1 MCVDYRDLNTIE
13 SILNLFNLFYGN
25 RLGTPVRG
33 RAWDSGADVFSIAS
47 VYEYALKFSKNHV
60 FMD

>member
-33 RAWDSGADVFSIAS
+33 RAWDSGGLTFF
-47 VYEYALKFSKNHV
+47 L
-60 FMD
+60 